1 MCGSVDGFQQKTF
14 GGNGLVEKVNE
25 DVAKLV
31 QRSNVPSWNFL
42 PLSYQICGRL
52 GTESVPGNEFSAV
65 LRQLVDRMA
74 ADFEGDE
81 LHVIGLLR
89 GSFMFTADLV
99 RLLYRHHI
107 PLIVDFMT
115 VSSYGGGTES
125 SGAVKMTRDIDIDL
139 RGQQVL
145 LVDDILDT
153 GRTLDYA
160 SRRLAETQ
168 PASLKTCVFLDKP
181 SRRVVPFE
189 ADYVGFT
196 VPDFF
201 VVGYGLDY
209 DGRYRELPHLSVVTS
224 GDG

>member
-1 MCGSVDGFQQKTF
+1 MSQAARQAI
-14 GGNGLVEKVNE
+14 LEPLINE
-25 DVAKLV
+25 TDLHAGI
-31 QRSNVPSWNFL
+31 S
-42 PLSYQICGRL
+42 
-52 GTESVPGNEFSAV
+52 T
-65 LRQLVDRMA
+65 LVDQIA
-74 ADFEGDE
+74 DDFEGDE
-81 LHVIGLLR
+81 LYVIGLLR

-99 RLLYRHHI
+99 RLLYRHDI

-125 SGAVKMTRDIDIDL
+125 SGTVNMIRDIDTDL
-139 RGQQVL
+139 SGQQVL

-160 SRRLAETQ
+160 SRRLAEAR
-168 PASLKTCVFLDKP
+168 PASLKSCVFLDKP
-181 SRRVVPFE
+181 NRRVVPFE

-196 VPDFF
+196 VPDLF

-224 GDG
+224 EDG

>member
-1 MCGSVDGFQQKTF
+1 MSDAARQAI
-14 GGNGLVEKVNE
+14 LEPLIREE
-25 DVAKLV
+25 DLHQGIK
-31 QRSNVPSWNFL
+31 
-42 PLSYQICGRL
+42 
-52 GTESVPGNEFSAV
+52 E
-65 LRQLVDRMA
+65 LVDRIA
-74 ADFEGDE
+74 TDFEGDE

-99 RLLYRHHI
+99 RLLYRHSI
-107 PLIVDFMT
+107 PLVVDFMT
-115 VSSYGGGTES
+115 VSSYGGGIES
-125 SGAVKMTRDIDIDL
+125 SGTVNMIRDIDINL
-139 RGQQVL
+139 SGQQVL

-153 GRTLDYA
+153 GRTLDFA
-160 SRRLAETQ
+160 SRRLAESY

-196 VPDFF
+196 VPDLF

-224 GDG
+224 EDG